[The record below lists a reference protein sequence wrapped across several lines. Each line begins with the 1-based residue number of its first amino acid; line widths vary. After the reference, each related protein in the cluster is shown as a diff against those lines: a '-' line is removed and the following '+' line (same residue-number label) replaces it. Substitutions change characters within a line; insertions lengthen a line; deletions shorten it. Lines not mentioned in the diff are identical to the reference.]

1 MLPVRKSPD
10 AEANAAFIEDKQ
22 RARETNL
29 SWIRRWRADSAA
41 FFGAGDVILLGGNSL
56 SDFRIRVA
64 QSHIRHDLTP
74 SYWSLVGI
82 LDANDMVLTAPL
94 WPLLA
99 PDRVPLSN
107 GIQAIPLSTFD
118 NPARWRN
125 IGVIRFPGVQLDPVD
140 CVTRLREQRSII
152 DIPTLILPWL
162 GFVWGAGTGGNP
174 LLNGFGVP
182 SAVLVETAYGM
193 AEVELTPGLAA
204 ASSCPEAIYQA
215 ARWWTGYYTET
226 AGTQT
231 TGTETAGTQTTGTET
246 TGTQT
251 TGKVEVEEPPTHPAG
266 RYLLRQRQ
274 ATYAEP
280 KPIE

>member
-1 MLPVRKSPD
+1 
-10 AEANAAFIEDKQ
+10 
-22 RARETNL
+22 
-29 SWIRRWRADSAA
+29 
-41 FFGAGDVILLGGNSL
+41 
-56 SDFRIRVA
+56 
-64 QSHIRHDLTP
+64 
-74 SYWSLVGI
+74 
-82 LDANDMVLTAPL
+82 
-94 WPLLA
+94 
-99 PDRVPLSN
+99 
-107 GIQAIPLSTFD
+107 
-118 NPARWRN
+118 
-125 IGVIRFPGVQLDPVD
+125 
-140 CVTRLREQRSII
+140 VTRLREQRSII

-174 LLNGFGVP
+174 LLNGYGVP

-226 AGTQT
+226 GGPQT
-231 TGTETAGTQTTGTET
+231 TTTRRRR
-246 TGTQT
+246 
-251 TGKVEVEEPPTHPAG
+251 KKVEEPPTHPVG

>member
-10 AEANAAFIEDKQ
+10 AEANAAFVEDQQ
-22 RARETNL
+22 RGAESNL

-82 LDANDMVLTAPL
+82 VDANDLVLTAPL
-94 WPLLA
+94 WPLLE

-118 NPARWRN
+118 DPAAWRN
-125 IGVIRFPGVQLDPVD
+125 IGVVRFPGAQLDPVD
-140 CVTRLREQRSII
+140 CVTRLRGQRSII

-204 ASSCPEAIYQA
+204 SSSCPEAIYQA

-226 AGTQT
+226 AGPQT
-231 TGTETAGTQTTGTET
+231 TGTRRRR
-246 TGTQT
+246 
-251 TGKVEVEEPPTHPAG
+251 KKVEEPPTHPVG

-274 ATYAEP
+274 ATYVEP
-280 KPIE
+280 KPVE